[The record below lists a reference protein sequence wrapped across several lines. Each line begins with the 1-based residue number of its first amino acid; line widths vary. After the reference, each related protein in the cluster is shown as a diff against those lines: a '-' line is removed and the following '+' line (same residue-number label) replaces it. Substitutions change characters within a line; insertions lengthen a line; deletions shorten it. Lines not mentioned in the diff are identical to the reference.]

1 MLNRAVILALM
12 LVAGV
17 SGARAQNVDA
27 AFPPNDTFRV
37 IAEPI
42 RVGME
47 GFSARL
53 DKIRAEGREPL
64 GLVLAGG
71 SARAYAHI
79 GVLQELEKAGIRPDF
94 IVANSMGAVVG
105 MLYAAGIS
113 PDMIAKI
120 VGSVPPESYFSLVLP
135 TKGGLINAD
144 PFAAA
149 VEEMV
154 GHLDLAETQIPIIVT
169 AEDLKSRR
177 QVELSAGN
185 FAKVMATT
193 FAMPSIFEPVPFG
206 EFLLVDGGTT
216 NLVPVGI
223 ATKYSSLLIVSTAFS
238 DKGLAFNNPFSVL
251 SRSFDIGKSRSGI
264 KELLAASPFVIR
276 NKVEDI
282 SYMQF
287 ASPESIIERGRA
299 SARAVIGA
307 IADNLPKTA
316 LGTIPPPGLAEARSK
331 YDVSIPKVLMALKR
345 GAVPY
350 VAPSIRFNLRY
361 KLMDEFEF
369 APMALGDQNYF
380 GIAAIASA
388 GKTRTTVSTLVGLSG
403 GAGRQ
408 WALTAGLSAN
418 PFDTFRASTE
428 LRLWG
433 DFRNWPNFFLAPA
446 SVEGLVALT
455 WLSGGDDLIVQ
466 PYANGSTEYV
476 FGAGNLDWEARAGLA
491 FDAKLGNRSP
501 PPGKR
506 VWNGFLSAKAGTFAD
521 RIAGTLNYGPEF
533 TLKAGIAAMGTASL
547 RGRATGRF
555 DASGAGLG
563 LRSDDAYRGNALAG
577 KAPLVMAANAEL
589 VWLAK
594 KLEFDAGEILL
605 VKDIELGPYFDCAWL
620 AGDGS
625 GPMPDVFAGGL
636 TFSATTSFAGLAPF
650 DMSLFLGLD
659 SAGYPVLG
667 IRSGRLFPVAK

>member
-1 MLNRAVILALM
+1 MLIRLLLLALM
-12 LVAGV
+12 LAAGL
-17 SGARAQNVDA
+17 SGARAQSLDA
-27 AFPPNDTFRV
+27 AFPPNDTFRM

-42 RVGME
+42 RVGMD
-47 GFSARL
+47 GFSAKL

-79 GVLQELEKAGIRPDF
+79 GVLQELERAGIRPDF

-120 VGSVPPESYFSLVLP
+120 VSSVPPESYFSLILP

-149 VEEMV
+149 VEAMV
-154 GHLDLAETQIPIIVT
+154 GPLDLSETQIPIIVT

-177 QVELSAGN
+177 QVELAAGN

-206 EFLLVDGGTT
+206 GYLLVDGGTT
-216 NLVPVGI
+216 NLVPAGI
-223 ATKYSSLLIVSTAFS
+223 AAHYSSLLIVSTAFS
-238 DKGLAFNNPFSVL
+238 DKGLAFDNLLSVL
-251 SRSFDIGKSRSGI
+251 SRSFDIGKSRAGM

-276 NKVEDI
+276 NQVEDI

-299 SARAVIGA
+299 SARAAIGA
-307 IADNLPKTA
+307 IASALPETA
-316 LGTIPPPGLAEARSK
+316 IGTTPPPGLAEVRSK
-331 YDVSIPKVLMALKR
+331 FDESIPKALTALKR
-345 GAVPY
+345 GALPY
-350 VAPSIRFNLRY
+350 VAPSIRFKLRY

-369 APMALGDQNYF
+369 APLALDSQNYC
-380 GIAAIASA
+380 GIAAVAAA
-388 GKTRTTVSTLVGLSG
+388 GKTRTVLSTVVGLAG
-403 GAGRQ
+403 IAGRQ
-408 WALTAGLSAN
+408 WALTAGLAAN
-418 PFDTFRASTE
+418 PFDTFRASAE

-433 DFRNWPNFFLAPA
+433 DFSDWPDFFLAPT
-446 SVEGLVALT
+446 SLQGLMSLS
-455 WLSGGDDLIVQ
+455 WLSSGDDLIVQ
-466 PYANGSTEYV
+466 PYLNGSTEYV
-476 FGAGNLDWEARAGLA
+476 FATGNLDLEARAGLA
-491 FDAKLGNRSP
+491 FEAKLG
-501 PPGKR
+501 KR
-506 VWNGFLSAKAGTFAD
+506 PSRADKGIMAGFLSAKAGAFAD
-521 RIAGTLNYGPEF
+521 RVAGTLHYGPEI
-533 TLKAGIAAMGTASL
+533 TVKTGIAAEEIASL
-547 RGRATGRF
+547 RGRATSRF
-555 DASGAGLG
+555 DASGAGLA

-577 KAPLVMAANAEL
+577 KAPLVIVANAEL

-594 KLEFDAGEILL
+594 MLEFDAGEILL
-605 VKDIELGPYFDCAWL
+605 VKDIEAGPYFDCAWL

-625 GPMPDVFAGGL
+625 SPMPDVFAGGL

-650 DMSLFLGLD
+650 DVSVFLGLD

-667 IRSGRLFPVAK
+667 FRSGRLFPAAK

>member
-1 MLNRAVILALM
+1 MLNRMVILALM
-12 LVAGV
+12 FIAGL

-120 VGSVPPESYFSLVLP
+120 VGSVPPESYFSLILP

-154 GHLDLAETQIPIIVT
+154 GHLDLSETPIPIIVT

-177 QVELSAGN
+177 QVELSAGD

-206 EFLLVDGGTT
+206 GFLLVDGGTT

-223 ATKYSSLLIVSTAFS
+223 AAKYSSLLIVSTAFS
-238 DKGLAFNNPFSVL
+238 DKGLAFNNLLSVL
-251 SRSFDIGKSRSGI
+251 SRAFDIGKSRAGM
-264 KELLAASPFVIR
+264 KELMAASPFVIR

-287 ASPESIIERGRA
+287 ASPESIIERGRT
-299 SARAVIGA
+299 SARAVIGT
-307 IADNLPKTA
+307 IAGNLPATA
-316 LGTIPPPGLAEARSK
+316 LGTIPPQGLTEARLA
-331 YDVSIPKVLMALKR
+331 YDTSIPKVLRTLKR
-345 GAVPY
+345 GALPY
-350 VAPSIRFNLRY
+350 VAPSIRFKLRY
-361 KLMDEFEF
+361 KLMNEFEF
-369 APMALGDQNYF
+369 APMALDGQNYL
-380 GIAAIASA
+380 GIAAVAAA
-388 GKTRTTVSTLVGLSG
+388 GRTRTVLSTLVGLAG
-403 GAGRQ
+403 TKGRQ
-408 WALTAGLSAN
+408 WALTAGFAAN
-418 PFDTFRASTE
+418 PFDTFRASAE

-433 DFRNWPNFFLAPA
+433 DFSDWPSFFLAPA
-446 SVEGLVALT
+446 SIEGLAALT

-466 PYANGSTEYV
+466 PYVNGSTEYV
-476 FGAGNLDWEARAGLA
+476 LAMGNLDWEARAGLA
-491 FDAKLGNRSP
+491 FDAKLGNRSLL
-501 PPGKR
+501 PGK
-506 VWNGFLSAKAGTFAD
+506 WAWAGFLSARAGAFAD
-521 RIAGTLNYGPEF
+521 RFAGTLNYGPEF
-533 TLKAGIAAMGTASL
+533 TLKAGTAAMGIASF

-555 DASGAGLG
+555 DASGSGLA

-620 AGDGS
+620 AADGS
-625 GPMPDVFAGGL
+625 GPMPDAFAGGL
-636 TFSATTSFAGLAPF
+636 TLSATTSFAGLAPF
-650 DMSLFLGLD
+650 DMSLYLGLD

-667 IRSGRLFPVAK
+667 LRSGRLFPVAK

>member
-1 MLNRAVILALM
+1 MLNRLVFLALI
-12 LVAGV
+12 LLAGLP
-17 SGARAQNVDA
+17 GARAQNMDI
-27 AFPPNDTFRV
+27 AFPPNDTFRI
-37 IAEPI
+37 IADPI
-42 RVGME
+42 RIGME

-113 PDMIAKI
+113 PDMIATI
-120 VGSVPPESYFSLVLP
+120 VSRVPPESYFSLVLP

-149 VEEMV
+149 VEEIV
-154 GHLDLAETQIPIIVT
+154 GHLDLSETQIPIIVT

-177 QVELSAGN
+177 QMELAAGD

-193 FAMPSIFEPVPFG
+193 FAMPSIFEPVPLG
-206 EFLLVDGGTT
+206 GFLLVDGGTT
-216 NLVPVGI
+216 NLVPIGI
-223 ATKYSSLLIVSTAFS
+223 AAKYSSLLIVSTAFY
-238 DKGLAFNNPFSVL
+238 DKKVTYDNLLSVL

-287 ASPESIIERGRA
+287 ASPESIIERGRESTLA
-299 SARAVIGA
+299 AVGA
-307 IADNLPKTA
+307 IASKLPATA
-316 LGTIPPPGLAEARSK
+316 LWTAPPPGLVNARAN
-331 YDVSIPKVLMALKR
+331 YDKSIPGILRALRR
-345 GAVPY
+345 GAMPA
-350 VAPSIRFNLRY
+350 VAPSVRFKLRY
-361 KLMDEFEF
+361 KLADEFES
-369 APMALGDQNYF
+369 APMGLDGQNYF
-380 GIAAIASA
+380 GIAAVASA
-388 GKTRTTVSTLVGLSG
+388 GRTRTSFSSLIGLSG
-403 GAGRQ
+403 VDGRQ
-408 WALTAGLSAN
+408 WALTAGLTAN

-433 DFRNWPNFFLAPA
+433 DFNEWPQFLMAPT
-446 SVEGLVALT
+446 SVEGLAALS
-455 WLSGGDDLIVQ
+455 WISAGDNLAFQ
-466 PYANGSTEYV
+466 PYANGSLEYA
-476 FGAGNLDWEARAGLA
+476 FETGSLDWETRAGLA
-491 FDAKLGNRSP
+491 FDAKF
-501 PPGKR
+501 GK
-506 VWNGFLSAKAGTFAD
+506 GFLSSSGRIWTGFLSVKAGAFVD
-521 RIAGTLNYGPEF
+521 SLAGTMRYGPEV
-533 TLKAGIAAMGTASL
+533 TLKSGVAALGAASL
-547 RGRATGRF
+547 RGRVTGRF

-563 LRSDDAYRGNALAG
+563 LELGDAYRGNALAG
-577 KAPLVMAANAEL
+577 KAPLVMAANVEI

-620 AGDGS
+620 VADGS
-625 GPMPDVFAGGL
+625 GSMPDTFTGGL
-636 TFSATTSFAGLAPF
+636 SLSATTSFAGLQPF
-650 DMSLFLGLD
+650 DMSLFFGLD
-659 SAGYPVLG
+659 KAGYPVLG
-667 IRSGRLFPVAK
+667 IRTGRLFPAAK

>member
-1 MLNRAVILALM
+1 MLHRLILLALM
-12 LVAGV
+12 LAAGL

-42 RVGME
+42 RVGMD

-53 DKIRAEGREPL
+53 DKIRAQGREPL

-79 GVLQELEKAGIRPDF
+79 GVLQELEKAAIRPDF

-113 PDMIAKI
+113 PDMIVKI
-120 VGSVPPESYFSLVLP
+120 VSSVPPESYFSLILP

-149 VEEMV
+149 VEAIV
-154 GHLDLAETQIPIIVT
+154 GPLDLSETQIPIIVT

-193 FAMPSIFEPVPFG
+193 FAMPSIFEPVPLG
-206 EFLLVDGGTT
+206 GYLLVDGGTT
-216 NLVPVGI
+216 NLVPAGI
-223 ATKYSSLLIVSTAFS
+223 AAHYSSLLIVSTAFS
-238 DKGLAFNNPFSVL
+238 DKGLAFDNLLSVL
-251 SRSFDIGKSRSGI
+251 SRSFDIGKSRAGM

-276 NKVEDI
+276 NQVEDI

-299 SARAVIGA
+299 SARSAIGA
-307 IADNLPKTA
+307 IASALPETA
-316 LGTIPPPGLAEARSK
+316 VGTTPPPGLAEVRSK
-331 YDVSIPKVLMALKR
+331 YDESIPKALTALKR
-345 GAVPY
+345 GALPR
-350 VAPSIRFNLRY
+350 VAPSIRFKLRY

-369 APMALGDQNYF
+369 APLALDGQNYC
-380 GIAAIASA
+380 GIAAVAAA
-388 GKTRTTVSTLVGLSG
+388 GKTRTVLSTLVGLAG
-403 GAGRQ
+403 IAGRQ
-408 WALTAGLSAN
+408 WALTAGLAAN
-418 PFDTFRASTE
+418 PFDTFRASAE

-433 DFRNWPNFFLAPA
+433 NFSDWPDFFLAPA
-446 SVEGLVALT
+446 SLQGLLSLS
-455 WLSGGDDLIVQ
+455 WLSSGDDLIVQ
-466 PYANGSTEYV
+466 PYLNGSTEYV
-476 FGAGNLDWEARAGLA
+476 FATGNLDWEARAGLA
-491 FDAKLGNRSP
+491 FDAM
-501 PPGKR
+501 PGKR
-506 VWNGFLSAKAGTFAD
+506 SSRSDKRIVAGFLSVKAGVFAD
-521 RIAGTLNYGPEF
+521 RVAGTLNYGPEF
-533 TLKAGIAAMGTASL
+533 TFKAGIAAEGIASL
-547 RGRATGRF
+547 RGRATSRF
-555 DASGAGLG
+555 DASGAGLA

-577 KAPLVMAANAEL
+577 KAPLVIAANTEL

-594 KLEFDAGEILL
+594 RLEFDAGEILL
-605 VKDIELGPYFDCAWL
+605 VKDIEAGPYFDCAWL

-625 GPMPDVFAGGL
+625 GPMPDVFTGGL

-650 DMSLFLGLD
+650 DVSILLGLD

-667 IRSGRLFPVAK
+667 LRSGRLFPAAK